1 MKLSSAPTLIALA
14 IAAATVGAAHAQQTT
29 LPKELSGRYVV
40 VGTRATQL
48 FSLKDITPD
57 GESAFK
63 AKLTWWT
70 RNAPCDLKDEP
81 IVGRV
86 TATGIAFDAKSC
98 DIPFTV
104 ELNRA
109 EKDWVGKGATTGGPA
124 RTLEL
129 KAE

>member
-1 MKLSSAPTLIALA
+1 MTQFVRRFGLFASLA
-14 IAAATVGAAHAQQTT
+14 VTSLAMAQQP
-29 LPKELSGRYVV
+29 LPKELSGRYVI
-40 VGTRATQL
+40 VGTRVTQT
-48 FSLKDITPD
+48 FTLKDITAD
-57 GESAFK
+57 GDSAFK

-70 RNAPCDLKDEP
+70 RNTPCDLKDEP

-86 TATGIAFDAKSC
+86 TATGISFDAKSC

-109 EKDWVGKGATTGGPA
+109 EKDWIGKGATTGGPA